1 MATKFGYVERN
12 LENDVNWANVGKGF
26 SDMLLA
32 ERDERAA
39 KKGALDDAMQE
50 TQEGLR
56 NNAPI
61 GYNTDFNDRMI
72 GLAANS
78 NAFVLAANKD
88 LKAGRITPE
97 DYMRKLNRVNSSADT
112 TFALANNYNA
122 IYEDKLKRM
131 DAKDSGNVE
140 QAAFEAMSKLV
151 DFNKH
156 DFMIDENGT
165 IVAAP
170 LITDENGVTRL
181 DTDNAR
187 SVQAIFNLAQ
197 NNVDRFDVEGVVAE
211 SVQKLGKIVLG
222 TSVAATY
229 TKQGMDV
236 LIEGIKAARP
246 DKYKEW
252 KEQQIARMMVDKLD
266 VASILTDYSSESTDY
281 ETTTDKK
288 EWLANK
294 DKFIYVDIENGKEI
308 LIGELTEKQKE
319 DAMNILDGVI
329 ESQVGS
335 SEIEKATAKKEYS
348 ANELETFQRM
358 NGKTEA
364 KKTIATYWNQLG
376 WGTAEQKQ
384 SAIESLMSNSYVRDG
399 GLFGIEP
406 NKDGTVLN
414 FLYDGGRKSRAIDLT
429 KNYTPE
435 EWASIGAEVH
445 GEDNAKKAMAAG
457 GGWKKDIA
465 FTTSSTGKWGV
476 KGVIRSGVTEDR
488 GNAENKRVII
498 AEYDAAIKNKIKA
511 GNTQSI
517 VDALIG
523 AGLPSQLNE
532 EGGVTAEVDGSIVNL
547 NPTTESGLAAI
558 RNLIRNVVGND
569 ANKMKNFTSGT
580 TSGTPEVA
588 TSGGSTSKYTKSSK
602 SKSKETFDEIYSRVK
617 DRAEAIKIFE
627 NQ

>member
-56 NNAPI
+56 KNAPI

-88 LKAGRITPE
+88 LKSGNITPE
-97 DYMRKLNRVNSSADT
+97 DYMRKLHRVNSSADT
-112 TFALANNYNA
+112 TFALANNYNKL
-122 IYEDKLKRM
+122 YEDKLKRM

-170 LITDENGVTRL
+170 LITDENGITKL
-181 DTDNAR
+181 DANNAR

-211 SVQKLGKIVLG
+211 SVQKLGKIILG

-229 TKQGMDV
+229 SKQGMDV

-281 ETTTDKK
+281 EATTDKK

-308 LIGELTEKQKE
+308 LIGELTEDQIA
-319 DAMNILDGVI
+319 DAKNILDGVI

-335 SEIEKATAKKEYS
+335 SEIEKATSKREYPRAS
-348 ANELETFQRM
+348 ESDRRRGGDRNDKMKLAGIWNKM
-358 NGKTEA
+358 YY
-364 KKTIATYWNQLG
+364 ATSIEEKNQLAQTIINDKYSKDLG
-376 WGTAEQKQ
+376 LASFKFTPDGKNIDVKFIDSRQDEYLTVPDNPSIGAWSILGSFLTGESNEKEAIRLGGGVQDGEYMAASGVRAELRGDPVGAGAREIRANSDVSLFVSRDSEDVVEDLARMYDRYGFTFEDAVIGNTITVTGPDKTKHKFNTMNSKVDGKKVMDDLNDWMASKLTAENAERAYQT
-384 SAIESLMSNSYVRDG
+384 SRSGDVGVA
-399 GLFGIEP
+399 EP
-406 NKDGTVLN
+406 GSPGPTE
-414 FLYDGGRKSRAIDLT
+414 GM
-429 KNYTPE
+429 TPE
-435 EWASIGAEVH
+435 ELIEYY
-445 GEDNAKKAMAAG
+445 KK
-457 GGWKKDIA
+457 
-465 FTTSSTGKWGV
+465 
-476 KGVIRSGVTEDR
+476 
-488 GNAENKRVII
+488 
-498 AEYDAAIKNKIKA
+498 
-511 GNTQSI
+511 
-517 VDALIG
+517 
-523 AGLPSQLNE
+523 
-532 EGGVTAEVDGSIVNL
+532 
-547 NPTTESGLAAI
+547 
-558 RNLIRNVVGND
+558 
-569 ANKMKNFTSGT
+569 
-580 TSGTPEVA
+580 
-588 TSGGSTSKYTKSSK
+588 
-602 SKSKETFDEIYSRVK
+602 
-617 DRAEAIKIFE
+617 
-627 NQ
+627 

>member
-32 ERDERAA
+32 ERDERKA

-56 NNAPI
+56 KNAPI

-88 LKAGRITPE
+88 LKAGNITPE
-97 DYMRKLNRVNSSADT
+97 DYMRKLHRVNSSADT
-112 TFALANNYNA
+112 TFALANNYNKL
-122 IYEDKLKRM
+122 YEDKLKRM

-181 DTDNAR
+181 DANNAR

-197 NNVDRFDVEGVVAE
+197 NNVDRFDVAGTIEEKVAR
-211 SVQKLGKIVLG
+211 LGSNILG
-222 TSVAATY
+222 TDVAATY
-229 TKQGMDV
+229 G
-236 LIEGIKAARP
+236 KAGLRRVISDMSKNDP
-246 DKYKEW
+246 EKYKTF
-252 KEQQIARMMVDKLD
+252 KEKELKSMLVNDLD
-266 VASILTDYSSESTDY
+266 VASILTDYSSDY
-281 ETTTDKK
+281 DTTTDKK

-308 LIGELTEKQKE
+308 VIGDLTEKQKE
-319 DAMNILDGVI
+319 DAMNILDNVWEG
-329 ESQVGS
+329 QVDTS
-335 SEIEKATAKKEYS
+335 SVDTATAKKEYR

-358 NGKTEA
+358 NGKTDA

-384 SAIESLMSNSYVRDG
+384 SAIESLMSNSYVRAG
-399 GLFGIEP
+399 GIFGIEP
-406 NKDGTVLN
+406 NEDGTVLN

-488 GNAENKRVII
+488 GNAEDKRVII
-498 AEYDAAIKNKIKA
+498 AEYDAAIKSKIKD

-517 VDALIG
+517 VDALIA
-523 AGLPSQLNE
+523 AGIPSKLDE
-532 EGGVTAEVDGSIVNL
+532 DGTITTTIDNSVVNL
-547 NPTTESGLAAI
+547 NPATESGLAAI
-558 RNLIRNVVGND
+558 KTRIRNVVGND

-580 TSGTPEVA
+580 TSG
-588 TSGGSTSKYTKSSK
+588 GSTSKYTKNSK

-617 DRAEAIKIFE
+617 NRAEAKKIFE